1 MFPRFRTA
9 AAGERA
15 VLIADDDRDTRE
27 LYRACFDLDG
37 YRTAEAETGSQT
49 LAAAIETVPDVL
61 VTDLILPDIDGFT
74 LAERLKEDRRTSAVR
89 VVVVTA
95 YAAPDLERRAV
106 EAGVERVLLKPC
118 LPQAMLREVT
128 RVLAR
133 RPQRPRRPRLTFV
146 SDRQNAHRTES
157 TRPSVSSRIRGEFAA
172 LPGLALTT
180 EQARLVFDV
189 ERETIERVLHALV
202 AEGFLALTPE
212 GAFQRPFQTRQLP
225 VL

>member
-1 MFPRFRTA
+1 MFLRFRTA
-9 AAGERA
+9 AAGERS

-37 YRTAEAETGSQT
+37 YRTADAATGSET
-49 LAAAIETVPDVL
+49 LAAAIESVPDVL

-74 LAERLKEDRRTSAVR
+74 LAERLKADRRTAAVR

-106 EAGVERVLLKPC
+106 QAGVERVLLKPC
-118 LPQAMLREVT
+118 LPQSMLREVT
-128 RVLAR
+128 RVLGR
-133 RPQRPRRPRLTFV
+133 RPQRPRRAGPTFV
-146 SDRQNAHRTES
+146 PDRQNAHRTNPG
-157 TRPSVSSRIRGEFAA
+157 RVSVSSRIRMEFAA

-189 ERETIERVLHALV
+189 ERETIEHVLHALV
-202 AEGFLALTPE
+202 ADGFLAVTPQ
-212 GAFQRPFQTRQLP
+212 GAFQRPFQPRQLP